1 MKKYFEKFK
10 DLKSTNKK
18 LYYATICMFVLIGFT
33 FAYVIDQISGGAI
46 SRVFITADTA
56 DNLQFEV
63 DKDISIK
70 PTQFN
75 FTQGGVDLSDT
86 ATATARLKANSTD
99 NTAKYTYNVY
109 FQITTN
115 EYIYTTEDKKPEMI
129 LQVINPNGEN
139 LTELDGL
146 TYNETLQGFDI
157 TNLVDFLVIA
167 ENYEISS
174 SSSTSFTEQ
183 KWIIT
188 VKFINLDT
196 NQIDNEGKS
205 LEGKILIQKD
215 KKSYGDINIA
225 VSNLPETYGPL
236 GELTC
241 DESNS
246 IYDIKTNEIIV
257 NKVNARKVFCN
268 LYYTARPTK
277 VYLNNYIIGLSE
289 TTQGTGQLVHET
301 FINDSGNLVD
311 IGYRYEGQDPNNY
324 VWFNNELWRIIGVMD
339 EESHGQVGLN
349 LVKLI
354 RDKPI
359 GGLAWHTSQVNNWNN
374 ATLKALLNTEYL
386 ESTNGTNGNNC
397 YGFSIYYAKA
407 KCNYTTSGIKDEYR
421 NMIKEVTWYL
431 GGYSSGNI
439 KASKMFEFERDA
451 TSTYSGNPASTNA
464 KVGLMYASDYGFAVP
479 AASCARTTNLMSYN
493 NANCTLNNWLYSAG
507 AEWTISPHT
516 EYPEKSF
523 YIEEAGTIYE
533 YSVQNGHSVRPT
545 LYLNEN
551 VYVLDGDGS
560 ITDPYII
567 AMDET

>member
-354 RDKPI
+354 RNESI
-359 GGLAWHTSQVNNWNN
+359 GGLAWNASNTSNWND
-374 ATLKALLNTEYL
+374 ATLKALLNTDYL
-386 ESTNGTNGNNC
+386 ESINGTNSNNC
-397 YGFSIYYAKA
+397 YGYSTTSKS

-479 AASCARTTNLMSYN
+479 EANCNRSKVLSDYDSTT
-493 NANCTLNNWLYSAG
+493 CTLNNWLYG
-507 AEWTISPHT
+507 IGDEWTISPSLDYYFASFVYFRGHIKNLHT
-516 EYPEKSF
+516 STGR
-523 YIEEAGTIYE
+523 A
-533 YSVQNGHSVRPT
+533 VRPT
-545 LYLNEN
+545 VYLESN
-551 VYVLDGDGS
+551 VYVIDGNGT
-560 ITDPYII
+560 ITNPYII
-567 AMDET
+567 GM

>member
-1 MKKYFEKFK
+1 MKKRNIVVCSVSI
-10 DLKSTNKK
+10 L
-18 LYYATICMFVLIGFT
+18 ILIGFIT
-33 FAYVIDQISGGAI
+33 LLVFGSKEKILFIENGITYSLTVDGVTQTSFPSKGMY
-46 SRVFITADTA
+46 RVDTKCENSTGKW
-56 DNLQFEV
+56 DYEEWFLRIGNVTGEV
-63 DKDISIK
+63 LCDIS
-70 PTQFN
+70 
-75 FTQGGVDLSDT
+75 FTSIP
-86 ATATARLKANSTD
+86 R
-99 NTAKYTYNVY
+99 
-109 FQITTN
+109 TN
-115 EYIYTTEDKKPEMI
+115 
-129 LQVINPNGEN
+129 
-139 LTELDGL
+139 
-146 TYNETLQGFDI
+146 
-157 TNLVDFLVIA
+157 
-167 ENYEISS
+167 
-174 SSSTSFTEQ
+174 
-183 KWIIT
+183 
-188 VKFINLDT
+188 
-196 NQIDNEGKS
+196 
-205 LEGKILIQKD
+205 
-215 KKSYGDINIA
+215 
-225 VSNLPETYGPL
+225 
-236 GELTC
+236 
-241 DESNS
+241 
-246 IYDIKTNEIIV
+246 
-257 NKVNARKVFCN
+257 
-268 LYYTARPTK
+268 
-277 VYLNNYIIGLSE
+277 LNNYIIGLSE

-354 RDKPI
+354 RNESI
-359 GGLAWHTSQVNNWNN
+359 GGLAWNASNTSNWND
-374 ATLKALLNTEYL
+374 ATLKALLNTDYL
-386 ESTNGTNGNNC
+386 ESINGTNSNNC
-397 YGFSIYYAKA
+397 YGYSTTSKS